1 MVEKGCE
8 DCDYFVKHDSYDF
21 FGLCLDEDRL
31 ITKKE
36 RCRNQKDIDIERIE
50 EILKEKGWIYCIS
63 CGEPIFTLDELDDH
77 KKGRLASEKYTDE
90 VASEDSP
97 AAD

>member
-1 MVEKGCE
+1 MGEKGCE

-21 FGLCLDEDRL
+21 IGLCLDEDRL

-36 RCRNQKDIDIERIE
+36 KCKGQKDIDIKKIK
-50 EILKEKGWIYCIS
+50 EILEDRGWIYCIS
-63 CGEPIFTLDELDDH
+63 CGEPIFSIEEIENHKKGKLRLDELSDD
-77 KKGRLASEKYTDE
+77 

-97 AAD
+97 TAG

>member
-1 MVEKGCE
+1 MEEKGCE
-8 DCDYFVKHDSYDF
+8 ECDYFVKHDSYDF
-21 FGLCLDEDRL
+21 IGLCLNEDRL

-36 RCRNQKDIDIERIE
+36 KCDGQKDINLEKIKKKLEER
-50 EILKEKGWIYCIS
+50 GWIYCIT
-63 CGEPIFTLDELDDH
+63 CEEPIFTLEELEDH
-77 KKGRLASEKYTDE
+77 KKGSLRLEQLSDE